1 MTIGPLNVDQALAR
15 LLVGQSGA
23 APAPGV
29 TPEQTAQPTLV
40 ETPAQTRALSLAEL
54 TLLLGLPTGPEGDQ
68 VVSALIRDALP
79 LTPDLAQRVLAL
91 WRDSGQIEPAA
102 AALLWLDECRI
113 PATPGRA
120 RLVQLWRLTRP
131 GDGGPPV
138 GTLLING
145 RLSSNRL
152 LGCESW
158 FWAGPQ
164 SRAGASSTASEHPVL
179 DAPDSVNDG
188 AAEGPAA
195 PGHIALLLNIETAH
209 LGAVEALIT
218 VAGPQVEVALLS
230 PRPTTAAALNADLSA
245 LREALAATG
254 LVPTGLAAALAD
266 QGSTQQSLPPGFRRL
281 DIHL

>member
-15 LLVGQSGA
+15 LLAGQSGA
-23 APAPGV
+23 TPAPGV
-29 TPEQTAQPTLV
+29 APEQTAQPTLA
-40 ETPAQTRALSLAEL
+40 EIPAQMRAPSLAEL
-54 TLLLGLPTGPEGDQ
+54 TLFLGLPAGPEGDQ
-68 VVSALIRDALP
+68 VVSALIRDSLP
-79 LTPDLAQRVLAL
+79 LTPGLAQRVLTL
-91 WRDSGQIEPAA
+91 WRDSGQAEPTA

-131 GDGGPPV
+131 GDGGPPA

-145 RLSSNRL
+145 RLTGSRSL
-152 LGCESW
+152 DCESW
-158 FWAGPQ
+158 FWAGLP
-164 SRAGASSTASEHPVL
+164 SGGGASSTASEHPVL

-188 AAEGPAA
+188 TASNPTA
-195 PGHIALLLNIETAH
+195 PGRIALLLDIETAH

-218 VAGPQVEVALLS
+218 AAEQQVEVALLS
-230 PRPTTAAALNADLSA
+230 PRPATTAALNADLST

-254 LVPTGLAAALAD
+254 LVPTGLAAALAE
-266 QGSTQQSLPPGFRRL
+266 QASPQQNLPPGVRRL